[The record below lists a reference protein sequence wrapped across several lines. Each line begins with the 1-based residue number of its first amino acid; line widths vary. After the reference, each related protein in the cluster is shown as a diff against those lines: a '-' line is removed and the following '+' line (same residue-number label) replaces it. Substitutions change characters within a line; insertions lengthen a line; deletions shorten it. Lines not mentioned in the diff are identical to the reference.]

1 MGRAIFAAV
10 NIKPLPG
17 PTEDQLRNIFKKFDT
32 NNDNMLSREELK
44 KAFDY
49 LGSLIPGFRAD
60 RGLHHADANKDGYVN
75 EREMDELVKYAVRV
89 GFTDQLR
96 NIFKKFDTNN
106 DNMLSREE
114 LKKAFDYLGSLIPGF
129 RADRGLHHADAN
141 KDGYVNEREMD
152 ELVKYAVRVGFTVR

>member
-1 MGRAIFAAV
+1 MVRAIFPTV
-10 NIKPLPG
+10 NNKPLPG

-60 RGLHHADANKDGYVN
+60 R
-75 EREMDELVKYAVRV
+75 
-89 GFTDQLR
+89 
-96 NIFKKFDTNN
+96 
-106 DNMLSREE
+106 S
-114 LKKAFDYLGSLIPGF
+114 
-129 RADRGLHHADAN
+129 LHHADAN